1 MFFSH
6 RLKPPT
12 WSALVFGAEM
22 CFRTCNPE
30 IAAGYGE
37 SAVDPKFRPRR
48 GVMGVLLVVWVARQY
63 ASRYSAK
70 CSQASSSWFS
80 SKITSN
86 ISWSQRQSLV
96 HYNVTDEKK
105 EMLNNSHHATPLK
118 LNKQQTEHRDCQRKW
133 YRRVYK
139 GIKSQSSRK
148 SPKPFSEVH

>member
-1 MFFSH
+1 MLHQFPKGNKKKEYLSC
-6 RLKPPT
+6 T
-12 WSALVFGAEM
+12 AVGAEM
-22 CFRTCNPE
+22 CFHTCSPE

-86 ISWSQRQSLV
+86 ISWSQQQSSV
-96 HYNVTDEKK
+96 HYDGME
-105 EMLNNSHHATPLK
+105 EMRDV
-118 LNKQQTEHRDCQRKW
+118 KQF
-133 YRRVYK
+133 
-139 GIKSQSSRK
+139 SSC
-148 SPKPFSEVH
+148 